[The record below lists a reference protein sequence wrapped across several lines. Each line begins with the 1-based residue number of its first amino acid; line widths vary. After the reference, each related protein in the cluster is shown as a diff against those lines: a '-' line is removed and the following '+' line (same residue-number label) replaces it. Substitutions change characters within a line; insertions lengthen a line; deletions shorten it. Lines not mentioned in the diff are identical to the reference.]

1 MLGVSGGGGVD
12 VSGGDGLG
20 FSGGDG
26 LGASA
31 GCGLSTVG
39 GVAFTATLFCCGPTI
54 SIGAPVESTLAPIDG
69 EVAE

>member
-1 MLGVSGGGGVD
+1 MG

-31 GCGLSTVG
+31 GGGLGAVG
-39 GVAFTATLFCCGPTI
+39 GGGFTGTLFCCGPTI